1 MADTKFIFNRLE
13 KEAEE
18 TVARILEA
26 VQKKPYPDQNTT
38 ILANFVHE
46 LFQTSMREEPKKG
59 AALEKKPEPQKP
71 TMPAA
76 AKPLPQPPHYA
87 PKAAKPLM
95 PAVPMPAIQTPPA
108 MPVPAAGLLAKE
120 TTLLPAAMEK
130 PSAKPKEKEYTIKT
144 FGTEVK
150 VMQKPDESGR
160 LFYKI
165 TEPEINGKVLK
176 LAKEYI
182 EDDFEK
188 DFSLLDKKDYMNKKI
203 EKACRKSDVEF
214 NENYANNVLYYLKR
228 DLLGFRRIDALM
240 YDNSVTAI
248 YCDGLNKP
256 VAVDIKDAGKAQ
268 TNIVFADAADLNALL
283 HKIARASGKK
293 LSETKPVLDT
303 EFQGYKIQAVL
314 GIGGMSSKLI
324 IKK

>member
-1 MADTKFIFNRLE
+1 MPDTKFIFNRLE

-18 TVARILEA
+18 TVARILEV

-38 ILANFVHE
+38 VLASFVHA
-46 LFQTSMREEPKKG
+46 LFQANIKEGLKQ
-59 AALEKKPEPQKP
+59 EKKIELQKP
-71 TMPAA
+71 AMPTVAM
-76 AKPLPQPPHYA
+76 KPLPPAPHYV
-87 PKAAKPLM
+87 PKAPAAPM
-95 PAVPMPAIQTPPA
+95 PEIQMPPAVPAIAET
-108 MPVPAAGLLAKE
+108 GLLAKE
-120 TTLLPAAMEK
+120 TTLLPAFLVQ
-130 PSAKPKEKEYTIKT
+130 PSAAPKEREYTIKT
-144 FGTEVK
+144 FGTEVS
-150 VMQKPDESGR
+150 VMQKPDESGKPY
-160 LFYKI
+160 LKLA
-165 TEPEINGKVLK
+165 EPAVNEQVVK

-188 DFSLLDKKDYMNKKI
+188 DYNLLDKKDYINKKI
-203 EKACRKSDVEF
+203 EKACKKADVAF
-214 NENYANNVLYYLKR
+214 NEDYANNVLYYLKR

-256 VAVDIKDAGKAQ
+256 VAVDIKDVGKAQ
-268 TNIVFADAADLNALL
+268 TNIVFTDPVDLNALL

-293 LSETKPVLDT
+293 LDDSKPVLDT
-303 EFQGYKIQAVL
+303 EFQGCKIQAVL